1 MGDAVIASTFT
12 SCYHLLD
19 LNLHYMKFEAVIG
32 LEIHA
37 QISTK
42 TKMFC
47 RCSNDSFDKE
57 PNINTCPVC
66 MGFPGQLPVVNESAV
81 SKGIIAALALNCEI
95 PEHCKFD
102 RKNYF
107 YPDNPKGFQISQYDE
122 PLSKN
127 GYVEVD
133 VPEESGVRKMKVR
146 VTRLHLEDD
155 AGKLTH
161 VRNGSLVDFNRAG
174 SPLMEIVSEP
184 DIRSAVEA
192 GAYARQIQKIVRYVG
207 SSEAD
212 MEKGMMRFDASV
224 SIRPVGEDKLYARAE
239 IKNLN
244 SFKSLESAVD
254 YEISRQ
260 IEGWE
265 TNGPMKSPITVGWN
279 EEAGKTFFMRD
290 KEESDDYRYFPEPD
304 IPPLKIDQ
312 KMVVKFKKELPELP
326 NVKRARYV
334 SELGLLDDDAR
345 ILSDDIKLARYF
357 EEVVA
362 GCKDAKKAVSFI
374 NTILMKHLKEELI
387 GVDEQKV
394 TAEMMAE
401 LINLVNAGDISNNV
415 AKGEVFDEMYVSGKG
430 ASEIVKDKGLRQV
443 SDSGAIETACKK
455 VLDANPGPV
464 ADVKAGKEKAIGFLV
479 GMVMKEM
486 KGQANPQMVNE
497 IIKKMI

>member
-1 MGDAVIASTFT
+1 ME
-12 SCYHLLD
+12 
-19 LNLHYMKFEAVIG
+19 FEAIIG

-47 RCSNDSFDKE
+47 RCDNDSFDKE

-81 SKGIIAALALNCEI
+81 EKGVRAALALRCEI
-95 PEHCKFD
+95 LESCKFD

-107 YPDNPKGFQISQYDE
+107 YPDNPKGFQISQFDE

-127 GYVEVD
+127 GLVEVD
-133 VPEESGVRKMKVR
+133 VADDDWGDGCGCDDDSESRIRKVKVGI
-146 VTRLHLEDD
+146 TRLHLEDD

-161 VRNGSLVDFNRAG
+161 VRNGSLLDFNRAG
-174 SPLMEIVSEP
+174 TPLMEIVSEP
-184 DIRSAVEA
+184 DLRSAKEA
-192 GAYARQIQKIVRYVG
+192 GAYAREVQKIVRYVG

-224 SIRPVGEDKLYARAE
+224 SIRPKGEKKLYPRAE

-244 SFKSLESAVD
+244 SFKDLESAID
-254 YEISRQ
+254 YEIERQ
-260 IEGWE
+260 
-265 TNGPMKSPITVGWN
+265 TNDWKENGHMKGPITVGWDDEN
-279 EEAGKTFFMRD
+279 GKTFFMRD

-304 IPPLKIDQ
+304 IPPLYIDK
-312 KMVVKFKKELPELP
+312 KMVEKFKKEIPELP
-326 NVKRARYV
+326 NVKQKRYIK
-334 SELGLLDDDAR
+334 EFGLNDEDAR
-345 ILSDDIKLARYF
+345 LLSCDLKIAQYF

-362 GCKDAKKAVSFI
+362 KCKDAKRAVSFI
-374 NTILMKHLKEELI
+374 NTILMKHLNEELVTI
-387 GVDEQKV
+387 DQQKV
-394 TAEMMAE
+394 TSAMMAE
-401 LINLVNAGDISNNV
+401 LIELVSKGEISNNV
-415 AKGEVFDEMYVSGKG
+415 AKSEVFEEMYKTGKSP
-430 ASEIVKDKGLRQV
+430 AEIVKKKGLKQV
-443 SDSGAIETACKK
+443 SDSGAIEAACKK
-455 VLDANPGPV
+455 VIEVNPGPV

-497 IIKKMI
+497 VMKKLL